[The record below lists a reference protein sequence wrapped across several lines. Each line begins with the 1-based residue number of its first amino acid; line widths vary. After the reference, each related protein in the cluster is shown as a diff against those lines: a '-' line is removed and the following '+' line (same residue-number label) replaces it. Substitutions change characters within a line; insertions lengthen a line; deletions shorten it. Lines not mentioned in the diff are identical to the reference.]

1 MHSRI
6 GLCSGFERVEI
17 ADRIVQIDYI
27 NVLCIQIEQ
36 VHSVGTLKTV
46 EHALLNNGG
55 LEVIGE
61 GVQSRSA
68 NAAAGSAA
76 NDENGIHISGVP
88 KKALGF
94 FLLMRMSFSRGAI
107 SGGIC
112 APLLPISAVDS
123 S

>member
-17 ADRIVQIDYI
+17 ADRIVQIDHI

-76 NDENGIHISGVP
+76 NDENGIHIQVV
-88 KKALGF
+88 
-94 FLLMRMSFSRGAI
+94 SRGAI

-123 S
+123 SWRKFFPR

>member
-17 ADRIVQIDYI
+17 ADRIVQIDHI

-76 NDENGIHISGVP
+76 NDENG
-88 KKALGF
+88 F

-123 S
+123 SWRKFFPR